1 MKGLVITVIIL
12 GVLVLAGYVGLGKM
26 MAADTDVMLAMAA
39 GNPSNGKIQ
48 LQIVIAPL
56 TVHRDPPEIKRAGAM
71 AVENWD
77 KWIDDHFILTDP
89 SGERMRL
96 DRKHFGNLIPER
108 KVGTPD
114 SYLHAYLTIGK
125 TYTLEFVPVIKE
137 GKRYRCTL
145 DAVKSGIPFERKLMT
160 PIES

>member
-1 MKGLVITVIIL
+1 MKGLVITAIVL
-12 GVLVLAGYVGLGKM
+12 GGLVLAGYVGLGKL

-39 GNPSNGKIQ
+39 GNPSADQLQ

-56 TVHRDPPEIKRAGAM
+56 TVKRDPPEIKRAGDIV
-71 AVENWD
+71 VENWD
-77 KWIDDHFILTDP
+77 KWIDDHFTLTDE

-114 SYLHAYLTIGK
+114 SYLHSYLTIGK
-125 TYTLEFVPVIKE
+125 TYTLEFVPVISE

-145 DAVKSGIPFERKLMT
+145 NARASGIPFERRLMS
-160 PIES
+160 PVES